1 MRKNNRGAVY
11 EQMQEEPQSCLRR
24 DFPLSDATFVA
35 AFSNFIVTPPYPRD
49 CLHYHNCMELGVCLS
64 GSGTILTGDQEI
76 PFSEGLVMLV
86 PKGVYHAQQNAHP
99 VQTHWRYVEINE
111 ERLLR
116 ETPDP
121 IRSALQTMLAA
132 LKNSILLVNDAE
144 CRQDVARLMEQMFDW
159 QERLGATAAAEID
172 AALLLT
178 LARLAQRPGI
188 SPLEKIPA
196 RYQEKTLNPALA
208 YVAQHYQ
215 QEIRMT
221 DLARACAMSESHFR
235 RLFYQATG
243 MNPSDYVNRYRIHR
257 ALNLLKMTNDSIL
270 AVAMHAGF
278 SSIATFNRNFLHYM
292 GQSPKQWRNSQKPYR
307 KDVLL
312 WQKSF
317 SDSE

>member
-159 QERLGATAAAEID
+159 
-172 AALLLT
+172 
-178 LARLAQRPGI
+178 
-188 SPLEKIPA
+188 
-196 RYQEKTLNPALA
+196 
-208 YVAQHYQ
+208 
-215 QEIRMT
+215 
-221 DLARACAMSESHFR
+221 
-235 RLFYQATG
+235 
-243 MNPSDYVNRYRIHR
+243 
-257 ALNLLKMTNDSIL
+257 
-270 AVAMHAGF
+270 
-278 SSIATFNRNFLHYM
+278 
-292 GQSPKQWRNSQKPYR
+292 
-307 KDVLL
+307 
-312 WQKSF
+312 
-317 SDSE
+317 

>member
-1 MRKNNRGAVY
+1 
-11 EQMQEEPQSCLRR
+11 
-24 DFPLSDATFVA
+24 
-35 AFSNFIVTPPYPRD
+35 
-49 CLHYHNCMELGVCLS
+49 
-64 GSGTILTGDQEI
+64 
-76 PFSEGLVMLV
+76 
-86 PKGVYHAQQNAHP
+86 
-99 VQTHWRYVEINE
+99 
-111 ERLLR
+111 
-116 ETPDP
+116 
-121 IRSALQTMLAA
+121 
-132 LKNSILLVNDAE
+132 
-144 CRQDVARLMEQMFDW
+144 MFDW

-196 RYQEKTLNPALA
+196 RYQEKTLDPALA

-257 ALNLLKMTNDSIL
+257 ALNLLRMTNDSIL
-270 AVAMHAGF
+270 AVAMRAGF
-278 SSIATFNRNFLHYM
+278 PSIATFNRNFLHYM

-307 KDVLL
+307 KDALL